1 VSTKYVV
8 TGVTEW
14 GCKTKDSINVNVN
27 TEGILTVPNAFAPGN
42 GINSKFKIIRRGF
55 ANLRHFRIYDRWGVM
70 VFESKDIED
79 GWDGTYK
86 GVPQPLGVYVY
97 DISAATASGKVFN
110 KSGNVTLLR

>member
-1 VSTKYVV
+1 
-8 TGVTEW
+8 
-14 GCKTKDSINVNVN
+14 
-27 TEGILTVPNAFAPGN
+27 
-42 GINSKFKIIRRGF
+42 
-55 ANLRHFRIYDRWGVM
+55 M